1 MAEDG
6 AHHPPSVLVLPVLR
20 VYGPQDNGGAGP
32 PEPRIVND
40 SVGRVSAATSPV
52 YEKMP
57 LACPCKKETIC
68 DITFSKNESV
78 TMEAHQTAVS
88 DPVSFPVKKGMT
100 LTVSLYFAD
109 FTLMQSA
116 VLVTGPLSKGFF
128 SCRILRLRRVAS
140 NGNSP
145 FIAVQSCPAGL
156 SSVLILL
163 KYCIHQLLCIRLF
176 RLIDNS
182 IRLPALHH
190 FSVIQNQHLIAEALY
205 KCKIMADKYKG

>member
-1 MAEDG
+1 MYKNS
-6 AHHPPSVLVLPVLR
+6 HFRRFLPCCRNLLYQNQQVSQAPQGDIYPFPFCIFFCF
-20 VYGPQDNGGAGP
+20 YGISYK
-32 PEPRIVND
+32 EISR
-40 SVGRVSAATSPV
+40 
-52 YEKMP
+52 
-57 LACPCKKETIC
+57 KK
-68 DITFSKNESV
+68 NP
-78 TMEAHQTAVS
+78 A
-88 DPVSFPVKKGMT
+88 
-100 LTVSLYFAD
+100 
-109 FTLMQSA
+109 
-116 VLVTGPLSKGFF
+116 
-128 SCRILRLRRVAS
+128 CRILRLRRVAT

-176 RLIDNS
+176 RLIDNI

>member
-1 MAEDG
+1 MLLKPIVPESTG
-6 AHHPPSVLVLPVLR
+6 ITSSPGGYLPIPILHIFLLLWNILQ
-20 VYGPQDNGGAGP
+20 GNF
-32 PEPRIVND
+32 
-40 SVGRVSAATSPV
+40 
-52 YEKMP
+52 
-57 LACPCKKETIC
+57 KK
-68 DITFSKNESV
+68 
-78 TMEAHQTAVS
+78 
-88 DPVSFPVKKGMT
+88 KKTWLG
-100 LTVSLYFAD
+100 
-109 FTLMQSA
+109 
-116 VLVTGPLSKGFF
+116 
-128 SCRILRLRRVAS
+128 RILRLRRVAS

-176 RLIDNS
+176 RLIDNI